1 MKWFLQRVLA
11 AIAAVVVVALGAA
24 LLVRVQYTGE
34 PASWAVSD
42 GSNAL
47 WMGHA
52 WVDGRYGHT
61 ELSRLKPRI
70 EKGGI
75 SDVYVHVG
83 PLETDGRLD
92 PAKHPELEGF
102 LRMFREELPDVRVSA
117 WVGQRVEEG
126 GLALGDEAV
135 RKRVVEASAG
145 MVGAGFDGVHYNF
158 EPVPNND
165 PGLLELLE
173 STRDRLPEDA
183 LLSSAVPTVEP
194 LGGLAFT
201 LGLLA
206 PADPF
211 WSSGYLGRVA
221 EHLDQVAVMSY
232 DTGMPTEGLYGGFVV
247 RQTQVALD
255 AVPEDVRLLMGVPA
269 YPDDHAARNPEAET
283 TAAAVRGIRLG
294 LSDGGERRERFGT
307 ALYADFSATG
317 GQWRAYL
324 DGWARPGGGQGERQG
339 G

>member
-11 AIAAVVVVALGAA
+11 AVAAVLVVALGAA
-24 LLVRVQYTGE
+24 LLVRLQYTGE
-34 PASWAVSD
+34 PASWAVSNQT
-42 GSNAL
+42 NAL

-52 WVDGRYGHT
+52 WVDGRYGER
-61 ELSRLKPRI
+61 ELAELKPRI
-70 EKGGI
+70 TEGGI

-83 PLETDGRLD
+83 PLDYDGRLD

-102 LRMFREELPDVRVSA
+102 LRMFRRELPDVRVSA

-126 GLALGDEAV
+126 ELDLGDEAT
-135 RKRVVEASAG
+135 RTRVIEAAAG
-145 MVGAGFDGVHYNF
+145 LVDAGFDGVHYNF

-165 PGLLELLE
+165 PGLLALLE
-173 STRDRLPEDA
+173 STREELGEEV

-206 PADPF
+206 SKDPF

-232 DTGMPTEGLYGGFVV
+232 DTGMPTEGMYGGFVV
-247 RQTQVALD
+247 RQTQVAMD
-255 AVPEDVRLLMGVPA
+255 AVPPDVRLLMGVPA

-283 TAAAVRGIRLG
+283 TAAATRAIRIG
-294 LSDGGERRERFGT
+294 LSEGGRRRDEFGT
-307 ALYADFSATG
+307 ALYADFSATR
-317 GQWRAYL
+317 GQWEAYL
-324 DGWARPGGGQGERQG
+324 DGWVGPGGGEDG
-339 G
+339 